1 MFGRIKSSECAS
13 NELFFVCGSVPDQE
27 RWRYSHF
34 CCAFKVCS
42 LFSDTSPQFYRH
54 KSAIALPSRCS
65 TWSIVHWRG
74 SLSGRQRR
82 NFVPCRNR
90 PPVQWSYATSTT
102 TFGATGSHSPV
113 RSVLQRL
120 GPPGALPVN
129 PGVFFN
135 ASNLFVIARR
145 SDALKA
151 DVNPT

>member
-27 RWRYSHF
+27 RRRYPHF
-34 CCAFKVCS
+34 FCAFKVRS
-42 LFSDTSPQFYRH
+42 RFLDTSPQFYHH

-82 NFVPCRNR
+82 SFVPCRNR
-90 PPVQWSYATSTT
+90 PPVKWSYATSTT
-102 TFGATGSHSPV
+102 ILGATGSHSPV

-120 GPPGALPVN
+120 GPPGAFPVN

-135 ASNLFVIARR
+135 ASNFFVIARR
-145 SDALKA
+145 SEAL
-151 DVNPT
+151 NPEINLT